1 MHISRLRL
9 RNFRNFRNAEFQFA
23 KGVNTLIGENGSGKT
38 NVFHAIRLLLDDSLS
53 RGAIRLRETDFN
65 RALGP
70 WRGHWIIIS
79 LEFEELD
86 DSEGCQMMKQNIGHM
101 DGTEIGTYTLYFR
114 PNKAV
119 RKSLHQITEDGG
131 TAEETQALLND
142 ITIDQ
147 YEACLTGRSPVD
159 ITDDAIY
166 SQLVGD
172 FAILDFPNPDEDDA
186 AVLGDRVQQPLHAEV
201 SCTFIKALRDVVSE
215 LRNYRDSPLLNLL
228 RGTEKKIELAEAEGL
243 LEKIRTLNSD
253 IAALDE
259 IRNISKGIQDTLQDT
274 VGHTYSPG
282 IDIRSSIPEEIDKV
296 LQRLCLTVSDPG
308 DEGYRGEIEEMSLG
322 GANLIYLS
330 LKLLEY
336 ELKTATDRV
345 AHFLLIEEPESH
357 IHTHIQKTLFEKYD
371 YEQTQVVVSTHSTHI
386 SAASRIRSVNILA
399 KGEREAFVFHPSH
412 DLDDDKCARIE
423 RYLDAV
429 RTTLLFAKGV
439 ILVEGDAEVIII
451 PALVRKVLGVS
462 LDELGVS
469 LINMSSAVFANLAVM
484 FHDDRIRRRCA
495 IITDLDESIVALP
508 DTEEDDDTFQAR
520 CRSSQ
525 TSGEQRKQ
533 LLDQSCEG
541 NEWCKPF
548 YAVHTFEVDFLMAGN
563 AYEAVEAMNELVR
576 VPARRARSEQK
587 LNDADVAVAGREIL
601 RLAESK
607 GKGWFAL
614 ILAEK
619 LIPGTFI
626 PEYIRDAIAFACE
639 KTITRQSLVKMVAY
653 RCAEL
658 HDDSPDRRAVLRKLN
673 NGAVDEI
680 LDEYKERY
688 PADELSAFAELVR

>member
-1 MHISRLRL
+1 MHISKLRL
-9 RNFRNFRNAEFQFA
+9 RNFRNFKNSEFRFA

-38 NVFHAIRLLLDDSLS
+38 NVFHAVRLLLDDSLT
-53 RGAIRLRETDFN
+53 RGAIKLRETDFN
-65 RALGP
+65 RALEA
-70 WRGHWIIIS
+70 WQGHWIIIS
-79 LEFEELD
+79 LDFEELD
-86 DSEGCQMMKQNIGHM
+86 DSEGCQMMKQNVGQM
-101 DGTEIGTYTLYFR
+101 DDDEVGTYTLYFR

-119 RKSLHQITEDGG
+119 RKSLFQITQDGG
-131 TAEETQALLND
+131 TAEEAQALLD
-142 ITIDQ
+142 EITIDQ

-159 ITDDAIY
+159 FTDDVIY
-166 SQLVGD
+166 SKLVGD
-172 FAILDFPNPDEDDA
+172 FKALDFPNPDDDDA
-186 AVLGDRVQQPLHAEV
+186 AILGDRVQQPLHAEV

-228 RGTEKKIELAEAEGL
+228 RGTEKKIELAESEAL
-243 LEKIRTLNSD
+243 LEKIRTLNHD

-259 IRNISKGIQDTLQDT
+259 IRNISKGIQDTLQET

-308 DEGYRGEIEEMSLG
+308 DEGYSGEIEELSLG

-357 IHTHIQKTLFEKYD
+357 IHTHVQKTLFEKYD
-371 YEQTQVVVSTHSTHI
+371 YEKTQVIVSTHSTHI

-399 KGEREAFVFHPSH
+399 KGDREAFVFHPSNN
-412 DLDDDKCARIE
+412 LDDDKCSRIE

-429 RTTLLFAKGV
+429 RSTLLFAKGV
-439 ILVEGDAEVIII
+439 ILVEGDAELILI

-469 LINMSSAVFANLAVM
+469 LICMSSAVFANLAVM
-484 FHDDRIRRRCA
+484 FHDDRIQRRCA
-495 IITDLDESIVALP
+495 IITDLDESIVELP
-508 DTEEDDDTFQAR
+508 DNEDDDDDFQAH

-525 TSGEQRKQ
+525 KSGEQRKQ
-533 LLDQSCEG
+533 TLDASCDG
-541 NEWCKPF
+541 NDWCNPF
-548 YAVHTFEVDFLMAGN
+548 YADHTFEVDFLMADN
-563 AYEAVEAMNELVR
+563 AHEVIGAMEEVIR
-576 VPARRARSEQK
+576 IPGRRTQSKRK
-587 LNDADVAVAGREIL
+587 LNNAHVAIAGKEAL

-619 LIPGTFI
+619 LSPGTFI
-626 PEYIRDAIAFACE
+626 PEYIREAVAFACE
-639 KTITRQSLVKMVAY
+639 KTIAKQSLVKMVAY
-653 RCAEL
+653 RCAEF
-658 HDDSPDRRAVLRKLN
+658 HDDSAARRSVRRMIRTRT
-673 NGAVDEI
+673 VDEI

-688 PADELSAFAELVR
+688 PDDEATLFADQVR